1 MLPEKSHPLPGL
13 SAAEAEAQAAGVYN
27 PTTGRTEYPNGGW
40 SMPDGGVD
48 GNTWNMWLPSG
59 SYRGDGTFSLG
70 QVAYGEAVSAYVP
83 EDIHGY
89 NASDSSSMPGIDIE
103 LSREI
108 YRNDEDGY
116 GCDLVFSVMYFFQSN
131 MFKSDRGYRAGR
143 EAQSRDGGVV
153 ESRIDAPDE
162 LPDSNDWYWNENGS
176 YGRGGIDT
184 EFNGGPVFDLDTI
197 STVAHPGGSQTGGR
211 DCFGLLSA
219 RGDYRQLD
227 LVLSLR
233 PYYDVT
239 EWLRVYG
246 TIGAVLSRDEFEL
259 NVTMSDNDL
268 VYRRNSDF
276 SHWNLYGIGG
286 LGAMLRYKD
295 FTLAGDFLARFGDDD
310 LTVDDRFVHGT
321 VEHGRWMFKLT
332 VGYEF

>member
-13 SAAEAEAQAAGVYN
+13 SAAEAEAHAAGVYN

-59 SYRGDGTFSLG
+59 SY
-70 QVAYGEAVSAYVP
+70 
-83 EDIHGY
+83 
-89 NASDSSSMPGIDIE
+89 
-103 LSREI
+103 
-108 YRNDEDGY
+108 
-116 GCDLVFSVMYFFQSN
+116 
-131 MFKSDRGYRAGR
+131 
-143 EAQSRDGGVV
+143 
-153 ESRIDAPDE
+153 
-162 LPDSNDWYWNENGS
+162 
-176 YGRGGIDT
+176 GRGGIDT

-197 STVAHPGGSQTGGR
+197 STVAHPGGSLTGGR
-211 DCFGLLSA
+211 DCFGLLRA